1 MFSVIELHIVTGFL
15 GAGKTTFLN
24 KLLREGAA
32 GPDTVLVENEFGDVS
47 IDGDVI
53 GSGIRMLELAS
64 GCICC
69 SLQGSFVD
77 GILEVVDAFHPRMIL
92 IEPTG
97 VGNLAD
103 ILAACGR
110 VCARIEAEIRSVV
123 SVVSAESLPALLM
136 TGGDFFRRQV
146 ADARYILMSC
156 TQNLTAEELSECREL
171 LEEVND
177 RAPVR
182 WEPWEELRAADI
194 LAEAETA
201 WTPLR
206 EEGEAAPPPNYESMA
221 FFPRRS
227 YTPESAEE
235 LLRALAGGSLGTVWR
250 AKGFLRT
257 ADGYLRAELA
267 PGGGSEAVPAGYD
280 GPAKFVVIGE
290 KLDRRQLRAI
300 FR

>member
-1 MFSVIELHIVTGFL
+1 MIELHIVTGFL

-171 LEEVND
+171 LEGVND

-194 LAEAETA
+194 LAEAAAVGDPFPEETDEV
-201 WTPLR
+201 L
-206 EEGEAAPPPNYESMA
+206 PPNYESMA
-221 FFPRRS
+221 FFPRRTF
-227 YTPESAEE
+227 TPEEAVALLDALSADDM
-235 LLRALAGGSLGTVWR
+235 GIVWR
-250 AKGFLRT
+250 AKGFLKT
-257 ADGYLRAELA
+257 GDEYLRAELS
-267 PGGGSEAVPAGYD
+267 PGGGREIIPTVYE
-280 GPAKFVVIGE
+280 GPPKFVVIGE
-290 KLDRRQLRAI
+290 KLDRRKLRAI